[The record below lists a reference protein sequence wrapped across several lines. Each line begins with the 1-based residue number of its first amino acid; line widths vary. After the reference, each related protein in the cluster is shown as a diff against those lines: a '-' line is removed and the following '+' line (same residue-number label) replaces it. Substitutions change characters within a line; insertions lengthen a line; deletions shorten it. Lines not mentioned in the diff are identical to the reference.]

1 MAKLIGF
8 RLAAAV
14 PQLLLVSVFVFSIT
28 YLMPGSPAAAIL
40 GDRATP
46 ETIAE
51 VERNLGLDQPAPE
64 RLVEWLGGAVQGD
77 LGESLAGGRPV
88 SELIWER
95 LPVTLSLV
103 FGGMIVALA
112 AGLLVGIMAALRPS
126 SFIDR
131 SLTIGTS
138 IGLAIPEFWFG
149 LVLILIFSVELGWFP
164 VISYTPLTEDPL
176 AWLHG
181 LILPSI
187 TLASVG
193 AAMIGRQTRDAML
206 GALEAPY
213 VDTLRA
219 VGVRSRRITL
229 RYALKNAMVP
239 VLAISGWQLTTLMA
253 TSFIV
258 ERVFAMD
265 GVGHLLIDAVITQDI
280 PVVQGAILVTASAVI
295 VIYLLVDVAYGYIDP
310 RARPQ

>member
-1 MAKLIGF
+1 MARLIGF

-14 PQLLLVSVFVFSIT
+14 PQLLLVSILLFLIT
-28 YLMPGSPAAAIL
+28 YLMPGSPAAVIL
-40 GDRATP
+40 GERATP
-46 ETIAE
+46 EAIAE
-51 VERNLGLDQPAPE
+51 IEARLGLDQPAPE
-64 RLVEWLGGAVQGD
+64 RLIDWLGGAVQGD
-77 LGESLAGGRPV
+77 LGVSLAGGRPV

-95 LPVTLSLV
+95 LPVTLSLTL
-103 FGGMIVALA
+103 GGMTVAFSAGVLGGILA
-112 AGLLVGIMAALRPS
+112 ALKPS
-126 SFIDR
+126 SLLDR

-138 IGLAIPEFWFG
+138 IGLAVPEFWFG

-176 AWLHG
+176 AWVHG

-193 AAMIGRQTRDAML
+193 AAMIGRQTRNAML

-239 VLAISGWQLTTLMA
+239 VLAISGWQLTTLIA

-265 GVGHLLIDAVITQDI
+265 GVGHLLIDAVLTQDI
-280 PVVQGAILVTASAVI
+280 PVVQGAILVTASAVV
-295 VIYLLVDVAYGYIDP
+295 VIYLLVDIAYGYFDP

>member
-1 MAKLIGF
+1 MIKLIGF

-14 PQLLLVSVFVFSIT
+14 PQLLLVSVLVFLIT
-28 YLMPGSPAAAIL
+28 YLMPGSPAATIL

-46 ETIAE
+46 QTIAE
-51 VERNLGLDQPAPE
+51 VEGRLGLDEPVHE
-64 RLVEWLGGAVQGD
+64 RFVDWLGGAVQGD

-88 SELIWER
+88 SELISER
-95 LPVTLSLV
+95 LPVTLSLA
-103 FGGMIVALA
+103 FGGMVVALG
-112 AGLLVGIMAALRPS
+112 AGLLVGILAALKPGS
-126 SFIDR
+126 LLDR
-131 SLTIGTS
+131 SLTTGTS
-138 IGLAIPEFWFG
+138 IALAIPEFWFG

-164 VISYTPLTEDPL
+164 IISYTPLTEDPI

-193 AAMIGRQTRDAML
+193 AALIGRQTRNAML
-206 GALEAPY
+206 TALEAPY
-213 VDTLRA
+213 IDTLRA
-219 VGVRSRRITL
+219 VGVPSRRITM

-239 VLAISGWQLTTLMA
+239 VLATSGWVLTTLIA

-265 GVGHLLIDAVITQDI
+265 GVGHLLIDSVLTQDI
-280 PVVQGAILVTASAVI
+280 PIVQGVILVTATAVV
-295 VIYLLVDVAYGYIDP
+295 VIYLLVDIGLGYLDP
-310 RARPQ
+310 RARPE